1 MQKETVKRKSGT
13 RVGAAVLQSPL
24 LTTSTTFIIS
34 PRSQREWPA
43 SGSSGPPAA
52 GIWLP
57 KSSNSSLNYEGWGMA
72 ASLITMTDCP
82 SVGISQ
88 MVIVGCVGYK
98 EKEEVPLLIGL
109 PPSFFA

>member
-1 MQKETVKRKSGT
+1 
-13 RVGAAVLQSPL
+13 
-24 LTTSTTFIIS
+24 
-34 PRSQREWPA
+34 
-43 SGSSGPPAA
+43 
-52 GIWLP
+52 
-57 KSSNSSLNYEGWGMA
+57 MA